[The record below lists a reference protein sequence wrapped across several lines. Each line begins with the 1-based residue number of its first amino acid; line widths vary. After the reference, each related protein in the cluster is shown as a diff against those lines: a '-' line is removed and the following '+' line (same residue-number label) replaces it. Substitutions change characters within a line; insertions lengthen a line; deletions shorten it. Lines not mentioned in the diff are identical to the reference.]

1 MVASFALGKD
11 ATTTAFFTAAA
22 VAASAVAASATA
34 QQQWQRQRGGLT
46 AEALVRRRY
55 SVDELVPLTFTKH

>member
-11 ATTTAFFTAAA
+11 GITTALFTAAA
-22 VAASAVAASATA
+22 VAASAVAASAIA

-46 AEALVRRRY
+46 AGALVRRLY
-55 SVDELVPLTFTKH
+55 GGDELVPFTFTKH